1 MRTYSAALIFLLL
14 TTLPA
19 IGSVEK
25 PELNNDID
33 VVWASS
39 DGQRTEIFYSQRKEG
54 IWQEPIQVTDNHY
67 NNMYPVVDRDS
78 NGRRWIFWTAH
89 DSGRTEIHFATGDGQ
104 EWQASEILTSPK
116 KSNLSP
122 SMVVD
127 KEDQVWVVWSANDDD
142 LDDIMYAFHQNGSW
156 SSPVTIHEPNNAPD
170 LLPVVEIGGDGTPQ
184 VSWRAAREGRHVVLS
199 SRWIDND
206 WSEPRIEEVDDPSQE
221 ESEEKIIELPH
232 FVSRTSMVFV
242 RVY

>member
-39 DGQRTEIFYSQRKEG
+39 DGQGTEIFYSQRKEG

>member
-1 MRTYSAALIFLLL
+1 MLKYTAALILLL
-14 TTLPA
+14 FTIVPA

-54 IWQEPIQVTDNHY
+54 VWQEPIQVTDNHY
-67 NNMYPVVDRDS
+67 NNIYPVVDRDS
-78 NGRRWIFWTAH
+78 NGTRWIFWTAH
-89 DSGRTEIHFATGDGQ
+89 DNGRTEIHYATGDGL
-104 EWQASEILTSPK
+104 EWQSSEILSSSK

-127 KEDQVWVVWSANDDD
+127 KEDQVWVVWSANNDD
-142 LDDIMYAFHQNGSW
+142 LDEIMYAFYQNGSW
-156 SSPVTIHEPNNAPD
+156 SSPVNVHEPNSAPD
-170 LLPVVEIGGDGTPQ
+170 LLPEVEIGADGTPL
-184 VSWRAAREGRHVVLS
+184 VSWRTAREGQNVVLS

-206 WSEPRIEEVDDPSQE
+206 WSEPRIEEVDDSSQG
-221 ESEEKIIELPH
+221 ESEEKIIELPQ
-232 FVSRTSMVFV
+232 FVNRTSMVFV